1 VQYYADSDGDLE
13 SSDESLLD
21 QCSPQALA
29 RAQEKVE
36 ELQRLLGIAKTHYQ
50 QLGGE
55 LVEESESRQLE
66 MEHKKLAHL
75 SLCLFVFLFYFF
87 FKFFI
92 FIICSHC

>member
-1 VQYYADSDGDLE
+1 MQYYADSDGDLE

-55 LVEESESRQLE
+55 LVEDSESRQLE
-66 MEHKKLAHL
+66 MEHKKLAH
-75 SLCLFVFLFYFF
+75 FF
-87 FKFFI
+87 FFFFFFI
-92 FIICSHC
+92 TCSYG